1 MQTFNNY
8 FYSYN
13 YYLSSQAYLVW
24 ARYCGYHSKVW
35 ACLWRMKFIL
45 GGLSMNATFTFTHLQ
60 SRCPFDTRVCVN
72 IPHVRAQPLIAALT
86 RMFFLLISFA
96 HKERS
101 WIVLHTDFLNWYVL
115 FFLYFVLIHRILFAH
130 MIDCYCP
137 HSPIGTYLLQLYT
150 FISVHS
156 YVMYLLPLYWK

>member
-35 ACLWRMKFIL
+35 ACLWRIKLIV

-60 SRCPFDTRVCVN
+60 SRCPFDNRVCVN
-72 IPHVRAQPLIAALT
+72 IPHVCAQPLIAALT
-86 RMFFLLISFA
+86 RMFFLHISFA

-115 FFLYFVLIHRILFAH
+115 FFFILSWYTG
-130 MIDCYCP
+130 YCP
-137 HSPIGTYLLQLYT
+137 QSPIGTYLLQLYT